1 MIILNVMIYFSRSR
15 FQYGCDISNFM
26 IYFSGSRFQYGCDI
40 IKFGDSTRD
49 ELDADVAP
57 DR

>member
-1 MIILNVMIYFSRSR
+1 
-15 FQYGCDISNFM
+15 M

-40 IKFGDSTRD
+40 INFMIYFSGSRFQYRCDIIKLGDSARD